1 MAWLYKTKESW
12 LSFIVYIKAND
23 IYKQIVEGVE
33 TRFGTSSYE
42 LYRPFPKGKNKK
54 SNWINE
60 RWIRLKNTIR
70 ICCVKSKTYSNEDEK
85 VKHTKKYVIKRKFNY
100 GKYKSYL
107 EATQLENKI
116 NHLEKYGTDVDSL
129 KEDHKEFIKKQ

>member
-1 MAWLYKTKESW
+1 MVWLYKTKESW

-70 ICCVKSKTYSNEDEK
+70 ICCVKSKN
-85 VKHTKKYVIKRKFNY
+85 
-100 GKYKSYL
+100 L
-107 EATQLENKI
+107 
-116 NHLEKYGTDVDSL
+116 
-129 KEDHKEFIKKQ
+129 